1 MLEINIYISNIRYKS
16 SHKLFEFG
24 SIPSEYEIF
33 NYTSDK
39 YKYLKYKTKYLNITN
54 DKMYDWNELVLS
66 DDDMNKI
73 NDIKNIKDKK
83 NIQIFVMLF

>member
-1 MLEINIYISNIRYKS
+1 M
-16 SHKLFEFG
+16 
-24 SIPSEYEIF
+24 
-33 NYTSDK
+33 TSDHDNN
-39 YKYLKYKTKYLNITN
+39 YNKYLKYKTKYLNITN
-54 DKMYDWNELVLS
+54 NKMYDWNELVLS